1 MRSLFSFAAIVALTT
16 GCVST
21 NAIVLGA
28 ASTQRARV
36 LPANVRVYRTPD
48 QVKAKYE
55 EVAMLNSKGESNWTN
70 EKGMIESMQR
80 KAGELGANGIILD
93 AINEGRAT
101 AVDEIVRKLR
111 CDDLAAQAVR
121 LHLCAEF
128 MQFARE
134 IVAQRLF
141 ERRIV
146 RGA

>member
-93 AINEGRAT
+93 AINEASAGAKVAGAIFGTGSQRKGRS
-101 AVDEIVRKLR
+101 
-111 CDDLAAQAVR
+111 
-121 LHLCAEF
+121 
-128 MQFARE
+128 
-134 IVAQRLF
+134 VAIFVFPDSLQK
-141 ERRIV
+141 
-146 RGA
+146 

>member
-1 MRSLFSFAAIVALTT
+1 MRLLFSFAAIVALAT

-28 ASTQRARV
+28 AATQRARV

-93 AINEGRAT
+93 AINEASAGAKVAGAIFGTGSQRKGRS
-101 AVDEIVRKLR
+101 
-111 CDDLAAQAVR
+111 
-121 LHLCAEF
+121 
-128 MQFARE
+128 
-134 IVAQRLF
+134 VAIFVFPDSLQK
-141 ERRIV
+141 
-146 RGA
+146 

>member
-1 MRSLFSFAAIVALTT
+1 MRQLLSFVGIVAFATS
-16 GCVST
+16 CVST

-36 LPANVRVYRTPD
+36 LPANVRVFRTPD

-93 AINEGRAT
+93 AINEASAGAKVAGAIFGTGSQRKGRS
-101 AVDEIVRKLR
+101 
-111 CDDLAAQAVR
+111 
-121 LHLCAEF
+121 
-128 MQFARE
+128 
-134 IVAQRLF
+134 VAIFVFPASLQK
-141 ERRIV
+141 
-146 RGA
+146 